1 MPHKQGT
8 VPDKHQR
15 QARRLSTMPCPTLSL
30 TTPIHPPLT
39 VGFVYSYVEDLYGL
53 ENTLRPST
61 SPTVLHSALPALS
74 HSALLAPTWWESVHK
89 HPDRRLCKF
98 LARGLHE
105 GFHLGYQARWT
116 QLRPAK
122 RNIISAYEHPQAVDA
137 YLANECHLGRVLG
150 QFAQP
155 PLCALH
161 IRAAPDCLGRRYS
174 GTTMVRPGSLLS
186 L

>member
-1 MPHKQGT
+1 MDPLGYRGEGPLVVGCLGKGDAVDIFSCIFFLFLSFIDGSPYCVSPKRTEGMPHKQGT

-105 GFHLGYQARWT
+105 GFHRGYQARWT

-122 RNIISAYEHPQAVDA
+122 
-137 YLANECHLGRVLG
+137 
-150 QFAQP
+150 
-155 PLCALH
+155 
-161 IRAAPDCLGRRYS
+161 
-174 GTTMVRPGSLLS
+174 
-186 L
+186 